1 MIKLKTSKSIAK
13 RFKKLK
19 SGKFKHKQSHLKHI
33 LTKKSSKRK
42 RHLRHLKLV
51 DKSHIKTLK
60 EALLN
65 Y

>member
-1 MIKLKTSKSIAK
+1 MIKLKISKSITK

-19 SGKFKHKQSHLKHI
+19 NGKFKHKQSHLKHI
-33 LTKKSSKRK
+33 LTKKSAKRK
-42 RHLRHLKLV
+42 RHLRNLKFV

-60 EALLN
+60 EALQN

>member
-1 MIKLKTSKSIAK
+1 MIKLKTNKSIAK

-42 RHLRHLKLV
+42 RHLRALKLV
-51 DKSHIKTLK
+51 DKSHIKLLK
-60 EALLN
+60 EALQN
-65 Y
+65 N

>member
-1 MIKLKTSKSIAK
+1 MIKLKISKSIAK
-13 RFKKLK
+13 RFKKIK
-19 SGKFKHKQSHLKHI
+19 NGNFKHKQSHLKHI

-42 RHLRHLKLV
+42 RHLRHLKMV

-60 EALLN
+60 EALQN